1 MGEIRSQRDIARNLL
16 ATHGMLRLAELREVG
31 VTAATISR
39 MEKDGEV
46 IRLARGL
53 YQLPDAELDA
63 NHTLAEAAKRFP
75 KGVICLVSVLAFHG
89 ITDQLPKKVWMAIGR
104 NDWTPKPSDM
114 PIRVLRFSDGLLVE
128 SVETHVIEGV
138 SVKIFGVAKTV
149 ADCFRHRGK
158 ISLPVAIEGLQ
169 EALRQRKATPAEIAR
184 AADTGGVGTVIR
196 PYLEALTTN
205 G

>member
-1 MGEIRSQRDIARNLL
+1 MPQTRSQREIVRDLL
-16 ATHGMLRLAELREVG
+16 AARGILRLAELRDAG
-31 VTAATISR
+31 VTAATVSR

-63 NHTLAEAAKRFP
+63 NHSLAEAAKRLP
-75 KGVICLVSVLAFHG
+75 KGVICLVSALAFHG
-89 ITDQLPKKVWMAIGR
+89 LADQLPKKIWMAIGR

-114 PIRVLRFSDGLLVE
+114 QIRVLRFSDDLLIE

-138 SVKIFGVAKTV
+138 SVKVFGVAKTV

-158 ISLPVAIEGLQ
+158 ISLAVAL
-169 EALRQRKATPAEIAR
+169 
-184 AADTGGVGTVIR
+184 GTELGEYGI
-196 PYLEALTTN
+196 LLKLAS
-205 G
+205 